1 MTSSSNNYLLGFG
14 ATGDDEDFEGGRGRG
29 RGGSGGRD
37 QGAREPSQGGRKGR
51 GGRLAIDDN
60 DFPTL

>member
-1 MTSSSNNYLLGFG
+1 MTSSSNNHLFGFS
-14 ATGDDEDFEGGRGRG
+14 AGDDEDFEGGRGRG
-29 RGGSGGRD
+29 RGGRGGRD
-37 QGAREPSQGGRKGR
+37 QGAREPRQGGRKGR